1 MRAARFP
8 LAEGIVAAHASA
20 LGRDV
25 AAYGNHVCRGLHFY
39 VALSGGAPVPDAVQ
53 IAAGFHDL
61 GIWTHDSFDYL
72 GPSMDLASA
81 WLEQH
86 GRQVLDAEVRAIIG
100 QHHKLRPYAG
110 PHAESV
116 ERFRRADLVDLSLGL
131 LPGGLSRETIRAVRG
146 ALPNAGFHR
155 RLVLLTLRQCVRD
168 PLHPLPMFRW

>member
-1 MRAARFP
+1 MRAAQFP

-39 VALSGGAPVPDAVQ
+39 IALSGGAPVPDAVQ

-81 WLEQH
+81 WLEEH
-86 GRQVLDAEVRAIIG
+86 GRQALDAEVRAIIG

-110 PHAESV
+110 PYAESV